1 VKTVELTSLE
11 TKLVKLIC
19 KQLTAKEIAEVM
31 DLSYRTVEDYRSKI
45 INKIGARNSIGIVI
59 YAVKNGIYKI

>member
-1 VKTVELTSLE
+1 MELTSIE

-45 INKIGARNSIGIVI
+45 MKKIGAKNSVGIAI
-59 YAVKNGIYKI
+59 YAVKSGIYKI